1 MTENFPENFLDKL
14 PNLDLR
20 KLLPISVVLTRFVLL
35 KKIQIHLSSSKA
47 FEYNLAKEL
56 HEKKSMVLLCESKS
70 GKPLIFEEDGTPYR
84 GFLEGRVKD
93 DSYLLILH
101 LSNFEL
107 KQEVP
112 SSHNQIDNESPSKEA
127 MNSIK
132 KKLNRIDLDNLAKC
146 DGEFLLMA
154 LEKTAYSA
162 CRHQNHSSIEQFGW
176 YPHTDEHDI
185 LLTVAKGLGI
195 IGDRRAVPLLIE
207 LTIETVGFER
217 SGDFWFVFI
226 EALGNIG
233 DVTAK
238 EPLTELMDEGPVS
251 WGCATK
257 SDASH
262 ATYIVAE
269 ALKKLGMTEE
279 ELEEEYGYKY

>member
-1 MTENFPENFLDKL
+1 MTEDTSPE
-14 PNLDLR
+14 
-20 KLLPISVVLTRFVLL
+20 I
-35 KKIQIHLSSSKA
+35 
-47 FEYNLAKEL
+47 
-56 HEKKSMVLLCESKS
+56 
-70 GKPLIFEEDGTPYR
+70 
-84 GFLEGRVKD
+84 
-93 DSYLLILH
+93 
-101 LSNFEL
+101 
-107 KQEVP
+107 
-112 SSHNQIDNESPSKEA
+112 PSKELV
-127 MNSIK
+127 NSFK
-132 KKLNRIDLDNLAKC
+132 EKLNRMDLNNLAEC
-146 DGEFLLMA
+146 DGEFLLMV

-162 CRHQNHSSIEQFGW
+162 RRDQSPSSIEQFGW

-233 DVTAK
+233 DIRAK
-238 EPLTELMDEGPVS
+238 ETLEELMHAGPVS

-279 ELEEEYGYKY
+279 ELEEEFGYKY

>member
-1 MTENFPENFLDKL
+1 MTEDTSPE
-14 PNLDLR
+14 
-20 KLLPISVVLTRFVLL
+20 I
-35 KKIQIHLSSSKA
+35 
-47 FEYNLAKEL
+47 
-56 HEKKSMVLLCESKS
+56 
-70 GKPLIFEEDGTPYR
+70 
-84 GFLEGRVKD
+84 
-93 DSYLLILH
+93 
-101 LSNFEL
+101 
-107 KQEVP
+107 
-112 SSHNQIDNESPSKEA
+112 PSKELV
-127 MNSIK
+127 NSFK
-132 KKLNRIDLDNLAKC
+132 EKLNRMDLNNLAEC
-146 DGEFLLMA
+146 DGEFLLMV

-185 LLTVAKGLGI
+185 LLTVAKGLGN

-251 WGCATK
+251 W
-257 SDASH
+257 
-262 ATYIVAE
+262 
-269 ALKKLGMTEE
+269 
-279 ELEEEYGYKY
+279 